1 MLKKLSAVMLMKKKK
16 GDITHLLGVVALTV
30 IMIAIVLAVKGLKWA
45 DLVTLIDEFVTGPL
59 WRHITDPFN

>member
-1 MLKKLSAVMLMKKKK
+1 MKKKK
-16 GDITHLLGVVALTV
+16 GDIRHLLGVVALTV